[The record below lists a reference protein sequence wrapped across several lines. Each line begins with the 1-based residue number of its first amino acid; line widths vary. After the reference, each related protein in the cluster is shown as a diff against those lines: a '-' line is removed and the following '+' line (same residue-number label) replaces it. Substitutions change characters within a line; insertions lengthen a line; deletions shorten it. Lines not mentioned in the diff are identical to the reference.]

1 MVSFISGRASSGK
14 TYEVYKRISELAKQK
29 ESIVLVVPEQFSF
42 ETEKA
47 MLDLL
52 GEASLNYVSV
62 LPFSRIYETVGRLT
76 GGICG
81 KVLTA
86 ADKHILIDRAISS
99 VAGELSLWK
108 KYSSSMHF
116 SSQMLN
122 SIDEFKYAGINS
134 VDLKNAAEC
143 VVNKKLKQKLS
154 DTAVIYEAYTSLLGT
169 AFLDPSDYMDRLYD
183 MLEKCNYFEDKNV
196 FFDGFKSFSG
206 QQFKVIDRIVSAAK
220 NAVFTFVDDQN
231 DTRRFS
237 ILANVRKTKNRVLRI
252 LEANNLTL
260 HEDIYLETNNYKN
273 RDLVSLEKALFSGEF
288 SDGSPKSDI
297 TVCEAETI
305 YDEAEYTAR
314 TI

>member
-86 ADKHILIDRAISS
+86 ADKHILMDRVISS

-108 KYSSSMHF
+108 KY
-116 SSQMLN
+116 
-122 SIDEFKYAGINS
+122 
-134 VDLKNAAEC
+134 
-143 VVNKKLKQKLS
+143 
-154 DTAVIYEAYTSLLGT
+154 
-169 AFLDPSDYMDRLYD
+169 
-183 MLEKCNYFEDKNV
+183 
-196 FFDGFKSFSG
+196 
-206 QQFKVIDRIVSAAK
+206 
-220 NAVFTFVDDQN
+220 
-231 DTRRFS
+231 
-237 ILANVRKTKNRVLRI
+237 
-252 LEANNLTL
+252 
-260 HEDIYLETNNYKN
+260 
-273 RDLVSLEKALFSGEF
+273 
-288 SDGSPKSDI
+288 
-297 TVCEAETI
+297 
-305 YDEAEYTAR
+305 
-314 TI
+314 